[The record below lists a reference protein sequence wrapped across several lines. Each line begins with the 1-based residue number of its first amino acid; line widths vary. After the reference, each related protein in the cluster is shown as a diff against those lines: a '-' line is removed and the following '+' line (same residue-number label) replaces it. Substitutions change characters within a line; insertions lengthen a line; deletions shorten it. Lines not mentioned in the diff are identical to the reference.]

1 MKAFAKITAIILVV
15 VGILVI
21 VGGFVA
27 AVSLMVSHGIA
38 LRGDLDLPMGRIQRA
53 VPMMSG
59 VGTGLVSFLAGLV
72 LTAMGQI
79 LYLLVKI
86 AERQDHHH
94 PVTKPVAEDAA
105 ITPPVDNAPNQM
117 D

>member
-38 LRGDLDLPMGRIQRA
+38 LRR
-53 VPMMSG
+53 
-59 VGTGLVSFLAGLV
+59 
-72 LTAMGQI
+72 
-79 LYLLVKI
+79 
-86 AERQDHHH
+86 
-94 PVTKPVAEDAA
+94 
-105 ITPPVDNAPNQM
+105 
-117 D
+117 

>member
-94 PVTKPVAEDAA
+94 PVTQPASANVA
-105 ITPPVDNAPNQM
+105 IKPPVDNAPNQM

>member
-72 LTAMGQI
+72 LTAMVRSCTSWLRLRNGRI
-79 LYLLVKI
+79 I
-86 AERQDHHH
+86 
-94 PVTKPVAEDAA
+94 
-105 ITPPVDNAPNQM
+105 ITR
-117 D
+117 